1 MIDLKQSSKVSCP
14 SLTGSRMDTFV
25 ECVLILSILR
35 SMNVFVSLLHMLQYL
50 QKQQGSVILIHLYI
64 WE

>member
-1 MIDLKQSSKVSCP
+1 MIDLKQSSKVSCA

-35 SMNVFVSLLHMLQYL
+35 SMNVFVSLLHKLQYL
-50 QKQQGSVILIHLYI
+50 QKQQGLMILIHLYI